1 MAERSASKTAV
12 GVAILRAAHQ
22 LLDGEPKVLDD
33 TVVVALL
40 GAEAEAG
47 IRAAPERFRE
57 PRAMALRSHVL
68 LRSRFAEERLREA
81 VARGVTQL
89 LVLGA
94 GLDTFAYR
102 QPEWARALRIYEV
115 DHPSSQAA
123 KRGRL
128 DAAAI
133 SAPGNLTYA
142 PVDFE
147 HDTLASG
154 LERAGFDPAARTFV
168 SCLGVLVYLTSEAIA
183 ELFAFVAR
191 LPAGSECAFT
201 FGGARTAEEPG
212 RPSLATVA
220 AELGEPWVS
229 SMEIDD
235 VAEVLARAGLPA
247 PEPMSRDQAM
257 TWLGGRNDGLELPRR
272 ERVAT
277 VVVGGLR

>member
-1 MAERSASKTAV
+1 MTERSASKTAV

-22 LLDGEPKVLDD
+22 LLDGPPRVLDD

-40 GAEAEAG
+40 GPEASAG
-47 IRAAPERFRE
+47 ILAQPERFRE

-68 LRSRFAEERLREA
+68 LRSRFAEERLRES
-81 VARGVTQL
+81 VRRGVRQL
-89 LVLGA
+89 VILGA

-102 QPEWARALRIYEV
+102 QPAWASALCIYEV
-115 DHPSSQAA
+115 DHPASQAA

-128 DAAAI
+128 ETAGI
-133 SAPGNLTYA
+133 LLPENLTYA
-142 PVDFE
+142 PIDFE

-154 LERAGFDPAARTFV
+154 LKRAGFDPTAKTFV
-168 SCLGVLVYLTSEAIA
+168 SCLGVLVYLTGEAIA

-201 FGGARTAEEPG
+201 FGGARAPDAPG

-229 SMEIDD
+229 GMEIDD
-235 VAEVLARAGLPA
+235 VTAVLARAGLPA
-247 PEPMSRDQAM
+247 PLLMSSEDAAA
-257 TWLGGRNDGLELPRR
+257 WLGERTDGLELPRR

-277 VVVGGLR
+277 VAVGGQ